1 MQSAYDGFAGVSNYF
16 DLYYKDRLHASSRGV
31 PENILQWLENAL
43 GQTRVATL
51 NAYIAA
57 LPGFSG
63 LTLPTH
69 GLAQGEKTSA
79 TQMANLFKMLSVA
92 LLAHD
97 SVQAKFMGPIQGQQ
111 QPYIWC
117 V

>member
-1 MQSAYDGFAGVSNYF
+1 MQSAYDGFAGVFNYF
-16 DLYYKDRLHASSRGV
+16 DLYYNDRLHASSRGV

-43 GQTRVATL
+43 GQTRSAAL

-57 LPGFSG
+57 LPGFPG

-69 GLAQGEKTSA
+69 GLAQGEKASA
-79 TQMANLFKMLSVA
+79 TQMANLFKMLPVA

-97 SVQAKFMGPIQGQQ
+97 IVQAKFMGPIQGQHK
-111 QPYIWC
+111 PYIWC

>member
-1 MQSAYDGFAGVSNYF
+1 MMALPVCPTTLTYTIMIDCMRPAEVFQRIS
-16 DLYYKDRLHASSRGV
+16 
-31 PENILQWLENAL
+31 LQWLENAL
-43 GQTRVATL
+43 GQTKVVAL

-57 LPGFSG
+57 LPGFPG

-69 GLAQGEKTSA
+69 GLAQGEKASA
-79 TQMANLFKMLSVA
+79 TQMANLFKMLPVA

-97 SVQAKFMGPIQGQQ
+97 SVQAKFMGPIQGQHQ
-111 QPYIWC
+111 SYVWC